1 MADYFSFLGV
11 PRRLRLDEGDLERR
25 YRALSREFHPD
36 YFHNAP
42 AAEKRRSLEQSSY
55 LNDAYRTLRDPVS
68 RMTYLLELETGNEV
82 AGDGGDRVPAV
93 LLEEVFALNEELDD
107 IRALKARGVPER
119 EWRMRLER
127 ARRPVEARRVD
138 HEADLAS
145 LAERW
150 DAMAVREDAQPE
162 RQQVL
167 TTLRGRLRER
177 NYIVNL
183 LAVIDRSLNE
193 GFDSQD
199 V

>member
-36 YFHNAP
+36 FFHNAP
-42 AAEKRRSLEQSSY
+42 PAEKRRSLEQSSY

-68 RMTYLLELETGNEV
+68 RMTYLLELETGNAV
-82 AGDGGDRVPAV
+82 AGDGGDRVPAA

-119 EWRMRLER
+119 DWRMRLDQ
-127 ARRPVEARRVD
+127 ARRPVEARRAD

-145 LAERW
+145 LAEQW
-150 DAMAVREDAQPE
+150 DATAVREDAQTE

-167 TTLRGRLRER
+167 AALRDRLRER

-183 LAVIDRSLNE
+183 LADIDRSLNE
-193 GFDSQD
+193 GFDRQH